1 MKNNFNF
8 YFISRM
14 SVNIADS
21 IYMIGILWMVQSIG
35 NESVLTGI
43 TYAAISVSALF
54 AIFSGEI
61 IDRNGPLKISKLT
74 ILIQAILLI
83 SILILF
89 IFNINNL
96 YLLIFLVFLAS
107 LASNIFYPAS
117 NSLLAYLFVDSK
129 DLNKGNSLIQS
140 SDQVINLVGYLFA
153 GVLIALIGSLYTI
166 SLSII
171 ALLIAFIF
179 FNFIKIKKDF
189 SNNDHYLET
198 KSNSKIKQDL
208 KNGLKT
214 INTNFI
220 IKNVLIVS
228 SISSFFVATLIVL
241 LPSIAESYGNSIVY
255 SALYVSFFVGF
266 IIGAIVSNFLPF
278 SGKMFGAV
286 WIGNGLSLIPFI
298 LIDHWIALGIS
309 VLLYGIF
316 SGVNNVHLMTFIQ
329 KSVSQINLG
338 KVFSVLQAVNGLTTT
353 LGALFAGFFISHFS
367 SQFVMIFGLILFVL
381 CGFFLLAQEQIRN
394 YVITE
399 DT

>member
-1 MKNNFNF
+1 MKNNFNL
-8 YFISRM
+8 YFLSRM

-61 IDRNGPLKISKLT
+61 IDRSGPLKISKIT
-74 ILIQAILLI
+74 VLIQAVLLI
-83 SILILF
+83 MILILF
-89 IFNINNL
+89 VLNINNL

-129 DLNKGNSLIQS
+129 ELNKGNSLVQS

-171 ALLIAFIF
+171 ALLIAFIS
-179 FNFIKIKKDF
+179 FNFIKIKQNIGAD
-189 SNNDHYLET
+189 DHSFET
-198 KSNSKIKQDL
+198 KSNSKIIEDL

-214 INTNFI
+214 INTNLI
-220 IKNVLIVS
+220 IKNVLVVS

-255 SALYVSFFVGF
+255 SALYVSFFIGF
-266 IIGAIVSNFLPF
+266 IIGAIVSNLLPF
-278 SGKMFGAV
+278 SGKMFGLV
-286 WIGNGLSLIPFI
+286 WVGNGLSLIPFI
-298 LIDHWIALGIS
+298 LINHWIALGIS

-316 SGVNNVHLMTFIQ
+316 SGINNVHLMTFIQ
-329 KSVSQINLG
+329 KSVTQTNLG

-367 SQFVMIFGLILFVL
+367 YQFVMIFGLILFVL